1 MKKIPVSPLNWR
13 GELAT
18 SATFAETTDLAS
30 RTVPDQTLSLKELI
44 SRHTRGI
51 PVPTFDPV
59 YDGEENFPDLSRMT
73 PMEVQDF
80 RDDLQL
86 YINENIHLVDPPI
99 EPNSDPD
106 PVPDLDPVP
115 DPEPEK

>member
-13 GELAT
+13 RELAT

-30 RTVPDQTLSLKELI
+30 KTVPDQTLSLKELI

-51 PVPTFDPV
+51 PVPTFNPV
-59 YDGEENFPDLSRMT
+59 FDGDENFPDLTRMT

-80 RDDLQL
+80 RDDLRD
-86 YINENIHLVDPPI
+86 YINENRGLIDPPI
-99 EPNSDPD
+99 SEDETFPDTDPD
-106 PVPDLDPVP
+106 
-115 DPEPEK
+115 EQEETEK